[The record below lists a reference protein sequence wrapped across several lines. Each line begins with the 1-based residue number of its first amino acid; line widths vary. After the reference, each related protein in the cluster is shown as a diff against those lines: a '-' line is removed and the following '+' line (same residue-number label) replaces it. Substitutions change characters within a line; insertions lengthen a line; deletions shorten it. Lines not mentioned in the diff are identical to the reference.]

1 MLWTAKV
8 RILLAVLVYLGF
20 SASMFFVL
28 LWIGDEGSRGNAWSS
43 AVLIAAVVA
52 YSYVVVSTNASQ
64 TGPMRL
70 PRYESRVAR
79 LARLFPGVV
88 RVMTAAKE
96 TEMLRAVASDPR
108 EQ

>member
-20 SASMFFVL
+20 SASTFFIL

-43 AVLIAAVVA
+43 AILIAGVVA

-64 TGPMRL
+64 AGQMRA
-70 PRYESRVAR
+70 PRYESKVAL
-79 LARLFPGVV
+79 LAKLFPV